1 MNGAKSA
8 ILMEKVRLGLPGK
21 CHKWGAGPSLW
32 WHTVPCPCR
41 SHWKGVVA
49 KGSPTSQRHLQ
60 CRGVS
65 TAKTA
70 KNDDLWCRHTTGTG
84 FAQGCVTSEAPAAM
98 ELCVL
103 TSGASRQVE
112 WPHSARTAVDP
123 AGIQR
128 YPQGPRYTDP
138 TEWWLVFESVSA
150 RRAEGETIA
159 HYGSGSVLQNS
170 DDVGAPASHQHQCWK
185 VGYSS
190 QNAKLNTFWTN
201 NTTTSNFFRYSSN
214 VTVFTPQRLHY
225 FFIFLTNTV
234 MITAVIGTLL
244 NIHMMTTLIKPV
256 SPYTGLSDYKPSWR
270 HCPWRTTL

>member
-8 ILMEKVRLGLPGK
+8 VLMEKVRLGLPGK

-70 KNDDLWCRHTTGTG
+70 TNDDLWCRHTTGTG

-170 DDVGAPASHQHQCWK
+170 DDVGAPASHQQ
-185 VGYSS
+185 
-190 QNAKLNTFWTN
+190 LNTCP
-201 NTTTSNFFRYSSN
+201 
-214 VTVFTPQRLHY
+214 TPVLEGWLLIPKRKAEYILNKQYHY
-225 FFIFLTNTV
+225 FE
-234 MITAVIGTLL
+234 LL
-244 NIHMMTTLIKPV
+244 SVLIKCNSFYTATFTLFFHLPNKHCYEHCCNRHTTKY
-256 SPYTGLSDYKPSWR
+256 PYDDDTDKACVPLHRSVR
-270 HCPWRTTL
+270 L